1 MWNRLAVSPLFTQ
14 KQKMTCGKLII
25 ISGPSGAGKSS
36 VVKRLIA
43 ESPLALTLSVS
54 ATTRPPRSGEVDG
67 REYYFLTPEEFSRRR
82 EQGEF
87 LECKEVFGRG
97 TWYGTLAE
105 TVSTGLNR
113 GKWVILEID
122 VQGALAVLGE
132 FPQAITIFVHPGS
145 MEELEKRLRQR
156 ATDSEDSIRRR
167 LDVAAEEM
175 ALRHHYTHEIINET
189 LDKTVE
195 HLNQLLHQYQGEKIP
210 CSKS

>member
-1 MWNRLAVSPLFTQ
+1 
-14 KQKMTCGKLII
+14 MTCGKLII

-36 VVKRLIA
+36 VVRRLIA
-43 ESPLALTLSVS
+43 DSSLPLTLSVS
-54 ATTRPPRSGEVDG
+54 ATTRLPRPGEVDG
-67 REYYFLTPEEFSRRR
+67 RDYHFLTPEEFALRR
-82 EQGEF
+82 ERGEF

-97 TWYGTLAE
+97 TWYGTLIE
-105 TVSTGLNR
+105 TVSTGLNL

-132 FPQAITIFVHPGS
+132 FPHAITVFVHPGS
-145 MEELEKRLRQR
+145 MTELENRLRHR
-156 ATDSEDSIRRR
+156 ATDSEDAIRRR

-189 LDKTVE
+189 LDKTVGQ
-195 HLNQLLHQYQGEKIP
+195 LDQLLQQYQGEKIP